1 VEALMT
7 PRPSLALI
15 VITRNE
21 EHLIGQCLRSA
32 SVCDEIIVV
41 DSFSTDRTV
50 EIAQG
55 LGARVFQ
62 RRFEGYIKQKQFAL
76 EQATADWVLSLDADE
91 QLTHGLRQE
100 IEATI
105 CGADPAVGYK
115 IRRILYQLDHYYA
128 RATYPD
134 FHLRLFRRAAARF
147 GGVEPHGKVVV
158 TGAVK
163 RLRKPILHFSYADI
177 ADHVAT
183 INRLTTQSAAEA
195 RYHRLTPIRMVA
207 NPAWRFFN
215 FYVLRG
221 GFLEGTRGLYASMA
235 AAFYVFLKYA
245 KVYERRLQARRAV
258 SPNHLEDH
266 HLIHRRA
273 PAATPGTPPDAPPVP
288 TETAKLA

>member
-1 VEALMT
+1 MEALMT
-7 PRPSLALI
+7 HRPSLALI

-21 EHLIGQCLRSA
+21 EKLIGECLRSA
-32 SVCDEIIVV
+32 SICDEIIVV

-50 EIAQG
+50 EIALG
-55 LGARVFQ
+55 LGAHVCQ

-105 CGADPAVGYK
+105 CGAQPAVGYK

-134 FHLRLFRRAAARF
+134 FHLRLFRRAAAKF
-147 GGVEPHGKVVV
+147 GGIEPHAKVVV

-163 RLRKPILHFSYADI
+163 RLRKPILHFSYKDI

-183 INRLTTQSAAEA
+183 MNRLTTQSAAEA
-195 RYHRLTPIRMVA
+195 RYHRLTPIRMVT

-245 KVYERRLQARRAV
+245 KVYERMLEQRRAV
-258 SPNHLEDH
+258 SPNLLEDNH
-266 HLIHRRA
+266 PVYRRA
-273 PAATPGTPPDAPPVP
+273 RAAAPGTGPDASSIPA
-288 TETAKLA
+288 ETVKLG